1 MIVSVSTLFFVT
13 IALLPPLQGIQETDL
28 SSAVDSNELPSV
40 ISIEGLVEAI
50 EEDSVQ
56 LKTKWGLI
64 TVRVTESTSIGLK
77 LNKPWFDWES
87 WRVYVDQDLI
97 RDSMEKTEFSADGN
111 TRDTAAINTTAAI
124 SIEST
129 RIGFDLPA
137 KRLHVISRFQRKQRL
152 IKFLDQKENRISY
165 YLVTPEDMGEHYPTL
180 GRPFIAGP
188 IQETGEQNEAVLQI
202 DGKQVVAKLGFQTG
216 TINGYTLAAM
226 QPQQTWMIL
235 SGTPNQNHEI
245 IASSLLFY
253 PVKRDDR

>member
-1 MIVSVSTLFFVT
+1 MTVSTSTLFFLT
-13 IALLPPLQGIQETDL
+13 IAFLPPLQDIQQTDL
-28 SSAVDSNELPSV
+28 SSVVDSNELPSV

-56 LKTKWGLI
+56 LKTKWGSI
-64 TVRVTESTSIGLK
+64 IVRVTDSTSMGLK
-77 LNKPWFDWES
+77 LNKPWFDWEN

-97 RDSMEKTEFSADGN
+97 RDSMEQMEFSADGN
-111 TRDTAAINTTAAI
+111 TRDAAVINTTAAI
-124 SIEST
+124 SSEPT

-152 IKFLDQKENRISY
+152 IKFLDQKEIRISY

-180 GRPFIAGP
+180 GRPYIAGP
-188 IQETGEQNEAVLQI
+188 IQETGEHNEVSLQI

-216 TINGYTLAAM
+216 TINGFSLAAI

-245 IASSLLFY
+245 VASSLLFF
-253 PVKRDDR
+253 PVKQDGR